1 MTKPSK
7 PKQRLE
13 GEPPPTEPKQLDK
26 RPPDEASA
34 RAKSTVHKKV
44 TADKWNQ

>member
-7 PKQRLE
+7 SKQRRE
-13 GEPPPTEPKQLDK
+13 QEAPPAEPAQLDK

-34 RAKSTVHKKV
+34 RAKSTAHKKV